1 MTSVFETFASLGIVP
16 VLEIEQEEQAVPTA
30 QALAAG
36 GLPAAEVTLRTPAA
50 LGSIRRIATQ
60 APGVLVGAG
69 TVLTLE
75 QARAARDAGAQF
87 LVAPGLAP
95 AVVAWALEQGIPVLP
110 GVMTPSEIT
119 AALGL
124 GLNLLKFFPAE
135 PLGGVRTIEAMSD
148 PFPGLRFIP
157 TGGIRPENIAVYL
170 RSPRILA
177 VGGSWMAR
185 RAAIRAGQ
193 FEQIETLTRQAV
205 DAVREARAARV

>member
-1 MTSVFETFASLGIVP
+1 
-16 VLEIEQEEQAVPTA
+16 
-30 QALAAG
+30 
-36 GLPAAEVTLRTPAA
+36 
-50 LGSIRRIATQ
+50 
-60 APGVLVGAG
+60 
-69 TVLTLE
+69 
-75 QARAARDAGAQF
+75 
-87 LVAPGLAP
+87 
-95 AVVAWALEQGIPVLP
+95 VAWALEQGIPVLP

-185 RAAIRAGQ
+185 RAAIRAGE

-205 DAVREARAARV
+205 AAVREARAARV

>member
-124 GLNLLKFFPAE
+124 GLSLLKFFPAE

-185 RAAIRAGQ
+185 RAAIRAGE
-193 FEQIETLTRQAV
+193 FEQIEALTRQAV
-205 DAVREARAARV
+205 AAVQEARVARV

>member
-30 QALAAG
+30 LALAAG

-50 LGSIRRIATQ
+50 LESIRRIAYR
-60 APGVLVGAG
+60 APEVLVGAG

-87 LVAPGLAP
+87 LVAPGLVP
-95 AVVAWALEQGIPVLP
+95 PVVSWALEQGIPVLP

-119 AALGL
+119 AALSL

-148 PFPGLRFIP
+148 PFPWLRFIP

-170 RSPRILA
+170 RSQRILA

-185 RAAIRAGQ
+185 RAAISAGQ

-205 DAVREARAARV
+205 AAVREARAGQV